1 MLYIET
7 AQLPISHVISVRR
20 MLYWH
25 TLISRS
31 TEELTR
37 QVYSA
42 MKEQP
47 IKGDWIFLLKE
58 DLERVGLGLE
68 DEKSISKICKHT
80 FKKYLKIKIRELS
93 IIELEGLKSEHEKV
107 KYIAHTNLE
116 KPQDY
121 LTNNLFSNAQKS
133 ILFNLRSSFRD
144 DFHKMYTNYMCQLC
158 NIKIDS

>member
-31 TEELTR
+31 TEELFR
-37 QVYSA
+37 QVYST

-68 DEKSISKICKHT
+68 DEKSISKI
-80 FKKYLKIKIRELS
+80 S
-93 IIELEGLKSEHEKV
+93 
-107 KYIAHTNLE
+107 
-116 KPQDY
+116 
-121 LTNNLFSNAQKS
+121 
-133 ILFNLRSSFRD
+133 
-144 DFHKMYTNYMCQLC
+144 
-158 NIKIDS
+158 